1 MAFRVPLLF
10 SFFVKKLTVS
20 GIIGNTH
27 GVNKASSPP
36 IKPRK
41 KIFINEL
48 LLFTVVTEFV
58 LHRSKDSLI

>member
-1 MAFRVPLLF
+1 M
-10 SFFVKKLTVS
+10 KKLTVN

-27 GVNKASSPP
+27 GVNKASKPP

-48 LLFTVVTEFV
+48 LLSTLFTEFV
-58 LHRSKDSLI
+58 LHRLKDSLI

>member
-1 MAFRVPLLF
+1 M
-10 SFFVKKLTVS
+10 KKLTVN

-27 GVNKASSPP
+27 GVNKASKPP

-48 LLFTVVTEFV
+48 LLFMVFTEFA
-58 LHRSKDSLI
+58 LHKSKDSLI